1 MTTAEPTAGPLGAR
15 LRAALQERISYA
27 VSEFA
32 AAAALVVLFIAL
44 SIASPVF
51 LSIDNLF
58 QIAAQTTVVAIVAIA
73 QTMII
78 ITAGIDLSVGSVA
91 ALSGV
96 VGAMAIRDMGVPLL
110 LAVVIAI
117 GVGTVAGLVNGLLTT
132 VARMNPFIATLG
144 MMSVARGTVYIVSGA
159 VGVYGLPKA
168 FQLLGNGQVYGFPL
182 PVLILL
188 VVAVGVAFLLSQTR
202 FGSYLYAI
210 GSNREAARRAG
221 IAVRR
226 RVTSV
231 YALAGG
237 LVGLAGI
244 IAASRA
250 SSGQPNF
257 GIGLELDVIAAAVIG
272 GASLFGGQGRV
283 VGTLIGA
290 FLVALVHNGAVLLG
304 INTFYQQVIIGLIIW
319 AAVYFDQFRRRRLEA
334 RE

>member
-1 MTTAEPTAGPLGAR
+1 MTTADETVGGLSDR
-15 LRAALQERISYA
+15 LREALRERISYA
-27 VSEFA
+27 VSEVA
-32 AAAALVVLFIAL
+32 AGAALIVLFVAL
-44 SIASPVF
+44 TIASPTF
-51 LSIDNLF
+51 LTVDNLF
-58 QIAAQTTVVAIVAIA
+58 QIGAQTTVVAIVAIA
-73 QTMII
+73 ETMVI

-96 VGAMAIRDMGVPLL
+96 LGAMAISDLGASLWFAILV
-110 LAVVIAI
+110 AVSA
-117 GVGTVAGLVNGLLTT
+117 GAAAGLINGLLTT
-132 VARMNPFIATLG
+132 VARLNPFIATLG
-144 MMSVARGTVYIVSGA
+144 MMSVARGMVYIVSGA
-159 VGVYGLPKA
+159 AGVYGLPQL
-168 FQLLGNGQVYGFPL
+168 FQILGDGHIYGFPL

-188 VVAVGVAFLLSQTR
+188 VVAVGVAILLSQTR
-202 FGSYLYAI
+202 FGGYLYAI
-210 GSNREAARRAG
+210 GSNREAARRSG

-226 RVTSV
+226 RVTAV
-231 YALAGG
+231 YVLAGA

-244 IAASRA
+244 IAASRS

-319 AAVYFDQFRRRRLEA
+319 AAVSFDQFRRRRLEA